1 MAAHHINKHI
11 VGAVL
16 DKGLAGDIGRDVIAL
31 LYSANIPQVVKEE
44 DHIGVLPLHLC
55 KNARINP
62 IGRYSAQEEI
72 IGRQDSAVAGVETRG
87 VDGVVELRE
96 LNVLRVVVG
105 VARETAAK
113 EIVALEAQTPR
124 LTKF

>member
-1 MAAHHINKHI
+1 LAAHHVNKHI
-11 VGAVL
+11 VSPIL
-16 DKGLAGDIGRDVIAL
+16 DKSLTGDIGGDVIAL
-31 LYSANIPQVVKEE
+31 LYSANIPQVVEEE

-55 KNARINP
+55 KNARINA

-72 IGRQDSAVAGVETRG
+72 IGRQDSAVARVETRG

-96 LNVLRVVVG
+96 LNVLCVVVG
-105 VARETAAK
+105 VAGETATK